1 MTFSIF
7 GKAFGH
13 RHTSTFRSVSDV
25 LG

>member
-13 RHTSTFRSVSDV
+13 RHTSTIRSVSDV